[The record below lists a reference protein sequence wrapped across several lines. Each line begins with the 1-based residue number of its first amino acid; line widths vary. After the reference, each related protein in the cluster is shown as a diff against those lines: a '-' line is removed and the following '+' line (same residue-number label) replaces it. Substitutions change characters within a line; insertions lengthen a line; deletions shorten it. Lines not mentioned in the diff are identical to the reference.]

1 MCGIIGVFD
10 NDHASELVLD
20 GMSILKN
27 RGKDAFG
34 ICSEN
39 KTNIEKDLNRLKGI
53 KSRNIAGHCLHSVV
67 NFVPQPLT
75 DKARKARFVF
85 NGEIYNWLEIASRYK
100 ITAKNDSELIFLL
113 IKKQSIGKLKQ
124 TLNELQGVYALAY
137 WQDDNVYIARDI
149 IGVKPVWFSHTKGFA
164 FASERKVLEKMD
176 FFENQEL
183 NPRKILRYNIKTD
196 KLTLF
201 DRPFFKTAPENKSA
215 YDKIKKELTGLIIHA
230 IAQRIPD
237 KEFGILFSGG
247 IDSTIIAMLC
257 RQIGLD
263 PVCYTA
269 VLDEPG
275 MGIAEDLISAKRVAK
290 ELKLRHKIVKLRIN
304 DIPDYLKKIVPLI
317 EDTNVVKVG
326 VGLTFFAACQ
336 AAKKDRLKVI
346 FSGLGSEEIFAG
358 YERHKKSLEIN
369 KECLSGV
376 LKLYERD
383 TYRDDQITMYHD
395 IELRVPFMDKRLVEF
410 SLKIPARFKLNEE
423 NSKLILRDIAKDLG
437 LKPEF
442 AMRKK
447 RAAQYG
453 SKFDRAI
460 EKLAK
465 RAGFRYKSDYLQQFY
480 KTHNLRL
487 GALISSGKDSIYA
500 MHVMQRQNYK
510 IACLITIKS
519 ENPDSYMFH
528 TPAIDLVDL
537 QESCLEIPLITEYT
551 KGEKEKELEDLK
563 NALIRAKKEFKID
576 GIITGALFSDY
587 QRERIEKAADSAGLK
602 IFSPLWHMNQE
613 TEMRQLINEG
623 FEVMMSSIAAEGL
636 DKSWLG
642 RILTENDV
650 NKLVALNEKIGLNIA
665 GEGGEFETLVLNA
678 PMFKKRIKITSFD
691 ISSEADNTARM
702 IIKKA
707 KLIEKTQQ
715 AL

>member
-1 MCGIIGVFD
+1 MCGIIGVFNND
-10 NDHASELVLD
+10 NASELVMD
-20 GMSILKN
+20 GMTILKN

-39 KTNIEKDLNRLKGI
+39 KTNIETDLSRLNKI
-53 KSRNIAGHCLHSVV
+53 RSKNIAGHCLHSVV

-75 DKARKARFVF
+75 DKNKRSRFVF
-85 NGEIYNWLEIASRYK
+85 NGEIYNWLELASRYK
-100 ITAKNDSELIFLL
+100 ISAKNDSELIFRLL
-113 IKKQSIGKLKQ
+113 QKKGIGKLKQ

-137 WQDDNVYIARDI
+137 WQDDTVYIARDI

-183 NPRKILRYNIKTD
+183 NPRKILRYDIKSD
-196 KLTLF
+196 KLKLF
-201 DRPFFKTAPENKSA
+201 DRPFFKTKPEHKKS
-215 YDKIKKELTGLIIHA
+215 YDKIKKELTGSIIHT

-237 KEFGILFSGG
+237 REFGILFSGG
-247 IDSTIIAMLC
+247 IDSTVIAMLC
-257 RQIGLD
+257 KQIGLD

-275 MGIAEDLISAKRVAK
+275 MGTAEDLIYAKKVAK
-290 ELKLRHKIVKLRIN
+290 ALGLKHRIVRLRLR
-304 DIPDYLKKIVPLI
+304 DIPGYLEKIVPLI
-317 EDTNVVKVG
+317 EDSNVVKVG
-326 VGLTFFAACQ
+326 VGLTFFAACE
-336 AAKKDRLKVI
+336 AARKDKLKVI

-358 YERHKKSLEIN
+358 YERHKKSLKIN
-369 KECLSGV
+369 EECLSGV

-395 IELRVPFMDKRLVEF
+395 IELRVPFMDKKLVEY
-410 SLKIPARFKLNEE
+410 SLKIPARFKLNDE

-437 LKPEF
+437 LKNEF

-465 RAGFRYKSDYLQQFY
+465 RAGFKYKSEYLQQFY

-487 GALISSGKDSIYA
+487 GAMLSSGKDSVYA

-537 QESCLEIPLITEYT
+537 QETCLEIPLITEYT
-551 KGEKEKELEDLK
+551 RGEKEKELEDLK
-563 NALIRAKKEFKID
+563 RALQRAKKEFKID
-576 GIITGALFSDY
+576 GIITGALFSNY
-587 QRERIEKAADSAGLK
+587 QRERIEKVADSVGLK

-613 TEMRQLINEG
+613 TEMRQLISEG
-623 FEVMMSSIAAEGL
+623 FEVVISSIAADGL

-642 RILTENDV
+642 RILTEKDV
-650 NKLVALNEKIGLNIA
+650 DKLVQLNQKIGLNIA
-665 GEGGEFETLVLNA
+665 GEGGEFESLVLNA
-678 PMFKKRIKITSFD
+678 PMFKKRIKITAFD
-691 ISSEADNTARM
+691 IEMEAENTARLL
-702 IIKKA
+702 IKSA
-707 KLIEKTQQ
+707 KLIKK
-715 AL
+715 